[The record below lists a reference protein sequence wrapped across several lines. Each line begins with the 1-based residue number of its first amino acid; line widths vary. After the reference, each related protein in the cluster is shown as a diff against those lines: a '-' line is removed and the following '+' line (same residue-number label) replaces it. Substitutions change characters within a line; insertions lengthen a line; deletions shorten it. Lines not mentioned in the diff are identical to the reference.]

1 MRRAPLAPLA
11 LLLAGCA
18 LPVEGAFVGRSLAG
32 VDPARTIVVV
42 YNHGFS
48 SASAGTYRPTPP
60 SIVRLAAERNPDVV
74 VFAQVRNT
82 ARLESD
88 DHSSYIEAAIGHFHR
103 ERGVPLGN
111 IVLVGQ
117 SCGGWGALQAA
128 AFTYPGLGG
137 VVAFAPTCHG
147 KLPHATPVRQRR
159 WGELAQMAERLR
171 APTLI
176 FLYEADAY
184 YDLADWDDFERRIA
198 RRGREA
204 DVTVLRL
211 ARARVREV
219 CPRCVPD
226 SHAAYSGPGFAPAF
240 FDARVQPLLERV
252 RRRIRAALSP

>member
-60 SIVRLAAERNPDVV
+60 PIVRLAAERNPDVV

-159 WGELAQMAERLR
+159 WGELAQLAERLR

-211 ARARVREV
+211 ARARV
-219 CPRCVPD
+219 
-226 SHAAYSGPGFAPAF
+226 
-240 FDARVQPLLERV
+240 QPLLERV